1 MCFLVFLNMFSPS
14 FWWNIEN
21 SFHLLACRHLWF
33 HQQSSSV
40 LVDQSSAVYQQRS
53 SGNVQMILLLSSCL
67 SYCADYS
74 RFLDF
79 GGYSGLH
86 KRLGV
91 RQEAC
96 LILAGV
102 PFPSSEALMAAVHQ
116 NSHTR
121 LPRFTLQVCL
131 FAHLHGL
138 SLRWHLERRTG
149 DVLRSVDRG
158 TSSVNNLLR

>member
-1 MCFLVFLNMFSPS
+1 
-14 FWWNIEN
+14 
-21 SFHLLACRHLWF
+21 
-33 HQQSSSV
+33 
-40 LVDQSSAVYQQRS
+40 
-53 SGNVQMILLLSSCL
+53 MILLLL
-67 SYCADYS
+67 SLILCRLQS
-74 RFLDF
+74 LFGLW

-86 KRLGV
+86 ERLGV
-91 RQEAC
+91 RQEAS

-116 NSHTR
+116 NSHR
-121 LPRFTLQVCL
+121 PLPRFTLQVCL

-149 DVLRSVDRG
+149 EVLRSVDRG